1 MEFQMRFRHSH
12 GNLHIETMGGFDE
25 SAAEKLLQLVRR
37 ECPVGGRIFI
47 DTTGVDS
54 VYPSGRHAL
63 NVGLGVTLVP
73 PSSLFFKGEKGF
85 QVAPSGSRVIVM
97 SRKAHE
103 RGISAETAERPK
115 HRCCGKCAHCT
126 CHGHEDEGVRP
137 TRDVPS

>member
-85 QVAPSGSRVIVM
+85 QMAPDGSRVLVGNPELM
-97 SRKAHE
+97 KKRT
-103 RGISAETAERPK
+103 GAEAESSTRQKK
-115 HRCCGKCAHCT
+115 HKCCGNCEHCT
-126 CHGHEDEGVRP
+126 CRHHKHGGEEV
-137 TRDVPS
+137 